1 MQGIYKKPAAPGT
14 ITWDN
19 DPAVARKRATANCP
33 LPCVRMIGP
42 AGQVVDVATTSGR
55 HVPAN
60 QALLDRQRII
70 ATKQSKGWVLY
81 DEPTEKKREAL
92 IAERKEANRLRGEAF
107 AQASMSS
114 EERMAKAF
122 ENLAI
127 QNSGGSPAG
136 E

>member
-1 MQGIYKKPAAPGT
+1 MQGIYKKPPAPGT

-19 DPAVARKRATANCP
+19 DPAASKARATANCP

-60 QALLDRQRII
+60 QAQLDKMRIVGS
-70 ATKQSKGWVLY
+70 KQSKGWVLY
-81 DEPTEKKREAL
+81 DSLADKKREAL
-92 IAERKEANRLRGEAF
+92 IADRKEANRLKGEKF

-114 EERMAKAF
+114 EDRMAAAF
-122 ENLAI
+122 EQLAE
-127 QNSGGSPAG
+127 QKWEAQKP